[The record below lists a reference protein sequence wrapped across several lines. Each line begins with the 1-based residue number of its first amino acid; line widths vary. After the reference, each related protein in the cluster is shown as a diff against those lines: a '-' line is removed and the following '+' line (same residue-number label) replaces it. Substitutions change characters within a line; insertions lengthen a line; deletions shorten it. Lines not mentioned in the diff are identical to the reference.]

1 MTDSRLIFFHV
12 GGHGFAVPL
21 SEIREIVAVSAVTP
35 VPGARA
41 PLEGVTV
48 YREEGVLPLFSLLGA
63 MGNASITNGAL
74 IVVAELGGEFIGFRV
89 EGVGGVIGMP
99 EENGLET
106 YKGELKGPPGAI
118 KGIFKSGGQVLV
130 AISLSGVFQ
139 EVLD

>member
-63 MGNASITNGAL
+63 MGNASITNG
-74 IVVAELGGEFIGFRV
+74 
-89 EGVGGVIGMP
+89 GVIGMP